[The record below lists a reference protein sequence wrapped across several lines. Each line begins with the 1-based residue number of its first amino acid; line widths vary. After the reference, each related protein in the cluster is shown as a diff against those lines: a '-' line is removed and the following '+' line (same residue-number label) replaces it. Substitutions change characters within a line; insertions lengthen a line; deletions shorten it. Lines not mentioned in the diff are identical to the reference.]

1 MYEDPAEAVSSRR
14 ATIDVSSQVH
24 LEAVLSNNPFEGADR
39 PHPLPPPPGLS
50 GSPRLRNDKVG
61 IVVTHP
67 HPMLGGNMHNNVVVA
82 LFERFAREGFRV
94 VRFNFRG
101 TGRSTGSKTWRGSGE
116 REDTLAVCR
125 FLQSEC
131 GVEAVYLIG
140 YSYGAV
146 IGCSIVNDVDIIK
159 GCIAVSYPFGVL
171 TWILLGHL
179 FNMARTNK
187 PCLWVIG
194 SEDNFTSVSKL
205 KQSAK
210 VLSLLGLAEEE
221 DFEKKRKKEKN
232 ELTWWKTAYTPEYFR
247 TRIQTLVT
255 VQGKDHFWFDDEDI
269 LTDICLAWLEAR
281 LRDEQV
287 SREELAEESQSKL

>member
-82 LFERFAREGFRV
+82 LFERYPPPPKPDNKKLATVLGTLLFRFAREGFRV

-101 TGRSTGSKTWRGSGE
+101 TGRSTGSKTWRGTTRSEGSAFVATQLCDCRFPSPPTKKGSGE

-159 GCIAVSYPFGVL
+159 ACHCSSHHPNKHLPERRETLLIDEHMCVREGVYRCVLPLWGADLDL
-171 TWILLGHL
+171 T
-179 FNMARTNK
+179 R
-187 PCLWVIG
+187 
-194 SEDNFTSVSKL
+194 S
-205 KQSAK
+205 
-210 VLSLLGLAEEE
+210 SLQHGQ
-221 DFEKKRKKEKN
+221 DK
-232 ELTWWKTAYTPEYFR
+232 
-247 TRIQTLVT
+247 
-255 VQGKDHFWFDDEDI
+255 
-269 LTDICLAWLEAR
+269 
-281 LRDEQV
+281 
-287 SREELAEESQSKL
+287 